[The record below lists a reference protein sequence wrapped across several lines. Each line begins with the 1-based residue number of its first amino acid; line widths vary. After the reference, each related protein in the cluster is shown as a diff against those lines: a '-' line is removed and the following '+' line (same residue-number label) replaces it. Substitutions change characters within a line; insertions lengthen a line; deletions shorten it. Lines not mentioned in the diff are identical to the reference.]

1 MAFSSFDLNQ
11 VTSPSMQAA
20 NSTRSEIRRIARC
33 RVIAE
38 LGQGGMANVYL
49 AVQHGQG
56 GVDKLVV
63 LKALR
68 KEFEAEQDAL
78 TMFLDEARVAAQLNH
93 PNVVQTY
100 EIGAYG
106 DRHVMVMEYLE
117 GQSFAHLL
125 RMAHTKGRPLALAS
139 CVRIIMAVLD
149 GLHYAHELSSYD
161 GKPLAIVH
169 RDVSP
174 QNVFVTYSGQVK
186 VLDFGIAK
194 AASSSTETAVGVVKG
209 KLRYM
214 APEQLMGGAVDRRAD
229 LFSVGCMLW
238 AIVAGQKLWEGA
250 SDVEVMRHLVD
261 GVIPSPLSVNP
272 EADRDLVRII
282 EKTLAKNPADRYS
295 TALELEAAL
304 EGIVDR
310 LGPPVREKD
319 IGNLVAELF
328 AEPRAKV
335 RAVVEAQLKV
345 ADFASEDLGGVP
357 LVQMNEAGRSTS
369 NVIAAEMMAREKGR
383 RWPLI
388 LAGVGVCLVA
398 GLLLARGGREPQAA
412 PVAPVSP
419 AAAAAPAVPD
429 ATPKRAPTAL
439 ATIQFKPSP
448 SEAVLYLDGVALA
461 HGTRSKVL
469 PLDGKVHELRGEL
482 AGHESARIEFT
493 VSGDAELTLA
503 LEPTTSRTPTA
514 ARPINVRPRVNVG
527 TRPAQPGQPARPTGA
542 AAADCSNP
550 FFIDPSGIKRV
561 RTECK

>member
-1 MAFSSFDLNQ
+1 
-11 VTSPSMQAA
+11 MQAA

-68 KEFEAEQDAL
+68 KEFEAEEDAL
-78 TMFLDEARVAAQLNH
+78 VMFLDEARVAAQLNH

-139 CVRIIMAVLD
+139 CLRIIMAVLD

-161 GKPLAIVH
+161 GRPLAIVH

-238 AIVAGQKLWEGA
+238 AVLTGQKLWDGA

-261 GVIPSPLSVNP
+261 GTIPSPLSVKP
-272 EADRDLVRII
+272 EADRELVRIV

-304 EGIVDR
+304 EKVVER
-310 LGPPVREKD
+310 LGPPVKEKE

-335 RAVVEAQLKV
+335 RAVVEEQLKIT
-345 ADFASEDLGGVP
+345 DFASEDLAAVP

-383 RWPLI
+383 RWPLV
-388 LAGVGVCLVA
+388 LVGMGACLVA
-398 GLLLARGGREPQAA
+398 GLLLAQSVRT
-412 PVAPVSP
+412 SP
-419 AAAAAPAVPD
+419 AAAIVPAATAVAAAPMVAPA
-429 ATPKRAPTAL
+429 ATPEKAPIAL

-448 SEAVLYLDGVALA
+448 SEAVLYLDGVPLP

-469 PLDGKVHELRGEL
+469 PVDGSVHELRGEL

-493 VSGDAELTLA
+493 VSGDAELRLA
-503 LEPTTSRTPTA
+503 LESKNSRAPATRPPTYT
-514 ARPINVRPRVNVG
+514 RPRVSG
-527 TRPAQPGQPARPTGA
+527 GARAAQPGQAARPPAPAG
-542 AAADCSNP
+542 ADCSNP

-561 RTECK
+561 RAECK